1 MKTYKF
7 RINGNEYNVEI
18 NSVEG
23 NIADVTVNGATYQ
36 VEMDASTGSAT
47 GASMVGETC
56 RTTSSVASTG
66 SATGTTGRNA
76 AQTVASTG
84 SATTEAPAAKQ
95 TAPAGAGKPVTSP
108 LPGVII
114 EVSVKEGQA
123 VKAGQKVAVLEA
135 MKMENEIQAPAD
147 GTVTAILVNKGDSVL
162 EGAEIVKIA

>member
-23 NIADVTVNGATYQ
+23 NIADVTVNGADYK
-36 VEMDASTGSAT
+36 VEMDASTGSVSGARGTAVGTGKNNNAVEPVEAT
-47 GASMVGETC
+47 KTAGAS
-56 RTTSSVASTG
+56 TSSATAAGG
-66 SATGTTGRNA
+66 SATVA
-76 AQTVASTG
+76 A
-84 SATTEAPAAKQ
+84 
-95 TAPAGAGKPVTSP
+95 AGAGKPVTSP

-114 EVSVKEGQA
+114 DISVKEGQA

-147 GTVTAILVNKGDSVL
+147 GTVTAILVSKGDSVL

>member
-7 RINGNEYNVEI
+7 KINGNEYNVEI

-36 VEMDASTGSAT
+36 VEMENAPAPVQKPVQAPATTAAAST
-47 GASMVGETC
+47 
-56 RTTSSVASTG
+56 SS
-66 SATGTTGRNA
+66 
-76 AQTVASTG
+76 
-84 SATTEAPAAKQ
+84 APAAP
-95 TAPAGAGKPVTSP
+95 APKPAAPSGAGKPVTSP

-135 MKMENEIQAPAD
+135 MKMENEIQAPSD